1 MAYNVKFLKGT
12 AAQYNGLAS
21 NKDANTFYYVDNKDL
36 YLGSIKLSNAEDLA
50 AAIVRIA
57 ANETHIGNVLT
68 LTTTEKSNLVGAV
81 NEIKAEIKALVG
93 GETGGIT
100 EMIKAVTGDLSTLTT
115 EARGTLV
122 AAINELDAAIDANAA
137 AAVISIDSETT
148 TTGMLKSYTV
158 KQGGKQIGV
167 IDIPK
172 DMVIKSGEVVVN
184 PEGQTAGTYIV
195 LTLANA
201 AEDKIYVNVGTL
213 VDIYTAKAN
222 AAKVQLTINPSTREI
237 SADIVAGSIGAADL
251 AANAI
256 TTDKIADK
264 NVTKAKL
271 ADDVQ
276 ASLGKADS
284 AVQTIAEST
293 VNGSI
298 LVDGKEVA
306 VHGLGTAA
314 YADTEDFEAAGSV
327 KSAYDAVEGHIKQL
341 DNNLKS
347 VAQTLG
353 KKIEDD
359 DKTNLAAAKSYT
371 DTSIQGLDADVSS
384 AAVEAGKGIKVQVVE
399 TDGKVTSVAVSGDYS
414 NTYDAKG
421 AATTAETNAKAY
433 TDTALT
439 WGTIGQ

>member
-81 NEIKAEIKALVG
+81 NEVKAEIAALTG

-137 AAVISIDSETT
+137 AAVVTIDSETT

-172 DMVIKSGEVVVN
+172 DMVVKSGEVVVN
-184 PEGQTAGTYIV
+184 PEGKTAGTYIV

-201 AEDKIYVNVGTL
+201 TEDKIYVNVGTL
-213 VDIYTAKAN
+213 VDIYTTKAN

-251 AANAI
+251 AANAV
-256 TTDKIADK
+256 TTDKITDK

-306 VHGLGTAA
+306 VHGLGSAA
-314 YADTEDFEAAGSV
+314 YANTDDFEAAGSV
-327 KSAYDAVEGHIKQL
+327 KNAYDTVEGHIKQL

-439 WGTIGQ
+439 WGSIGQ

>member
-1 MAYNVKFLKGT
+1 MALNVKFLKGT
-12 AAQYNGLAS
+12 NAEYTTAV
-21 NKDANTFYYVDNKDL
+21 KDVNAFYYVDGTDL
-36 YLGSIKLSNAEDLA
+36 YLGNIKLSNAADLQ
-50 AAIVRIA
+50 AAITRIA
-57 ANETHIGNVLT
+57 ANETHIGDIKN
-68 LTTTEKSNLVGAV
+68 LTTTQKASLTAAI
-81 NEIKAEIKALVG
+81 NEVKAEVAALTG
-93 GETGGIT
+93 GETGGISD
-100 EMIKAVTGDLSTLTT
+100 MIAAVTGNLTDLTT

-137 AAVISIDSETT
+137 AAAVTIDSETT

-172 DMVIKSGEVVVN
+172 DMVVKSGEVVVN
-184 PEGQTAGTYIV
+184 PEGKTAGTYIV

-201 AEDKIYVNVGTL
+201 TEDKIYVNVGTL

-222 AAKVQLTINPSTREI
+222 AAKVQLTINPATREI
-237 SADIVAGSIGAADL
+237 SADIVAGSIGTADL
-251 AANAI
+251 AANAV
-256 TTDKIADK
+256 TTDKITDK

-276 ASLGKADS
+276 TSLGKADS

-306 VHGLGTAA
+306 VHGLGSAA
-314 YADTEDFEAAGSV
+314 YANTNDFEAAGSV
-327 KSAYDAVEGHIKQL
+327 KSAYDTVEGHIKQI
-341 DNNLKS
+341 DNNLQS
-347 VAQTLG
+347 VSKTLG

-421 AATTAETNAKAY
+421 AASTAETNAKTY
-433 TDTALT
+433 TDNALT
-439 WGTIGQ
+439 WNSIA

>member
-68 LTTTEKSNLVGAV
+68 LTTTERSNLVGAV
-81 NEIKAEIKALVG
+81 NEVKAEIAALTG

-137 AAVISIDSETT
+137 AAVVTIDSETT

-172 DMVIKSGEVVVN
+172 DMVVKSGEVVVN
-184 PEGQTAGTYIV
+184 PEGKTAGTYIV

-201 AEDKIYVNVGTL
+201 TEDKIYVNVGTL
-213 VDIYTAKAN
+213 VDIYTTKAN

-251 AANAI
+251 AANAV
-256 TTDKIADK
+256 TTDKITDK

-306 VHGLGTAA
+306 VHGLGSAA
-314 YADTEDFEAAGSV
+314 YANTDDFDAAGSAASV
-327 KSAYDAVEGHIKQL
+327 ATSLNGYIQQV

-347 VAQTLG
+347 MTQTLA

-371 DTSIQGLDADVSS
+371 DTSIGGLDADVSS

-414 NTYDAKG
+414 ATYDAKG
-421 AATTAETNAKAY
+421 AATTAETNAKTY
-433 TDTALT
+433 TDNALT
-439 WGTIGQ
+439 WNSIA

>member
-12 AAQYNGLAS
+12 AAQYNALT
-21 NKDANTFYYVDNKDL
+21 NKDVNTFYYVDQDL
-36 YLGSIKLSNAEDLA
+36 YLGTIKLSNAAEIA
-50 AAIVRIA
+50 AAITRIA
-57 ANETHIGNVLT
+57 ANEKHIGDVSK
-68 LTTTEKSNLVGAV
+68 LTTKEKTNLVGAV
-81 NEIKAEIKALVG
+81 NEIKKALSDLIG
-93 GETGGIT
+93 GETGGIAD
-100 EMIKAVTGDLSTLTT
+100 MIKAVTGDLSTLST
-115 EARGTLV
+115 EAKGTLV
-122 AAINELDAAIDANAA
+122 AAINEIAKEVDDNKA
-137 AAVISIDSETT
+137 AAVISIDSKTT

-158 KQGGKQIGV
+158 KQGNKQIGV

-172 DMVIKSGEVVVN
+172 DMVVKSGEVVVN
-184 PEGQTAGTYIV
+184 PEGKTAGTYIV

-201 AEDKIYVNVGTL
+201 TEDKIYVNVGTL

-222 AAKVQLTINPSTREI
+222 AAKVQLTINPATREI
-237 SADIVAGSIGAADL
+237 SADIVAGSIGTADL
-251 AANAI
+251 AANAV
-256 TTDKIADK
+256 TTDKITDK

-314 YADTEDFEAAGSV
+314 YANTNDFEAAGSV
-327 KSAYDAVEGHIKQL
+327 KNAYDAVESHLQQL
-341 DNNLKS
+341 NNNLIDVS
-347 VAQTLG
+347 QRLG

-359 DKTNLAAAKSYT
+359 DKTNLAKAKSYT
-371 DTSIQGLDADVSS
+371 DTSIEGLDADVSS

-414 NTYDAKG
+414 ATYDALG
-421 AATTAETNAKAY
+421 AATIAETNAKTY
-433 TDTALT
+433 TDNALT
-439 WGTIGQ
+439 WNSIA

>member
-12 AAQYNGLAS
+12 AAQYDGLAS

-57 ANETHIGNVLT
+57 ANETKIGDISSLKT
-68 LTTTEKSNLVGAV
+68 SKKDSLVNAV

-122 AAINELDAAIDANAA
+122 AAINELDAAINANAA
-137 AAVISIDSETT
+137 AAAVTIDTNTT

-158 KQGGKQIGV
+158 KQGNKQIGV

-172 DMVIKSGEVVVN
+172 DMVVKTGEVVVN
-184 PEGQTAGTYIV
+184 PEGKTAGTYIV

-201 AEDKIYVNVGTL
+201 TEDKIYVEVGKL
-213 VDIYTAKAN
+213 VDIYRAKAD
-222 AAKVQLTINPSTREI
+222 AAKVQLTINPATREI

-256 TTDKIADK
+256 TTDKITDK

-306 VHGLGTAA
+306 VHGLGSAA
-314 YADTEDFEAAGSV
+314 YANTDDFDAHGSAATAESN
-327 KSAYDAVEGHIKQL
+327 A
-341 DNNLKS
+341 
-347 VAQTLG
+347 
-353 KKIEDD
+353 KK
-359 DKTNLAAAKSYT
+359 YT
-371 DTSIQGLDADVSS
+371 DAEIQKLDADVSS

-399 TDGKVTSVAVSGDYS
+399 TNGKVTSVAVSGDYS
-414 NTYDAKG
+414 KTYDSKG
-421 AATTAETNAKAY
+421 AASDAEKNAKAY
-433 TDTALT
+433 TDVALT
-439 WGTIGQ
+439 WGTIA

>member
-137 AAVISIDSETT
+137 AAVISIDSKTT

>member
-1 MAYNVKFLKGT
+1 MALNVKFLKGT
-12 AAQYNGLAS
+12 NAEYTAAV
-21 NKDANTFYYVDNKDL
+21 KDVNAFYYVDEKDL
-36 YLGSIKLSNAEDLA
+36 YLGTIKLSNAAELQ
-50 AAIVRIA
+50 AAITRIA
-57 ANETHIGNVLT
+57 ANETHIGDISA
-68 LTTTEKSNLVGAV
+68 LTTQQKASLTAAI
-81 NEIKAEIKALVG
+81 NELKAEIAALTG
-93 GETGGIT
+93 GETGGISD
-100 EMIKAVTGDLSTLTT
+100 MIAAVTGNLTDLTT
-115 EARGTLV
+115 EAKSSLV

-137 AAVISIDSETT
+137 AAAVTIDSETT

-172 DMVIKSGEVVVN
+172 DMVVKSGEVVVN
-184 PEGQTAGTYIV
+184 PEGKTAGTYIV

-201 AEDKIYVNVGTL
+201 TEDKIYVNVGTL

-222 AAKVQLTINPSTREI
+222 AAKVQLTINPATREI

-314 YADTEDFEAAGSV
+314 YANTDDFDAAGTAASV
-327 KSAYDAVEGHIKQL
+327 YNTVEHHIQQV
-341 DNNLKS
+341 DGNITTMS
-347 VAQTLG
+347 QTLA

-371 DTSIQGLDADVSS
+371 DTSIGGLDADVSS

-414 NTYDAKG
+414 ATYDAKG
-421 AATTAETNAKAY
+421 AATTAETNAKTY
-433 TDTALT
+433 TDNALT
-439 WGTIGQ
+439 WNSIA

>member
-137 AAVISIDSETT
+137 AAAVTIDSETT

-172 DMVIKSGEVVVN
+172 DMVVKSGEVIVN
-184 PEGQTAGTYIV
+184 PEGKTAGTYIV

-201 AEDKIYVNVGTL
+201 TEDKIYVNVGTL

-222 AAKVQLTINPSTREI
+222 AAKVQLTINPATREI
-237 SADIVAGSIGAADL
+237 SADIVAGSIGTADL
-251 AANAI
+251 AANAV
-256 TTDKIADK
+256 TTDKITDK

-306 VHGLGTAA
+306 VHGLGSAA
-314 YADTEDFEAAGSV
+314 YANTNDFEAAGSV
-327 KSAYDAVEGHIKQL
+327 KNAYDAVEGHLQQL
-341 DNNLKS
+341 NNNLIDVS
-347 VAQTLG
+347 QRLG
-353 KKIEDD
+353 NKIEADD
-359 DKTNLAAAKSYT
+359 ATNLAAAKSYT

-439 WGTIGQ
+439 WGTIG